1 VTDAASLPSPSEAPA
16 GASLMLRAHLLGD
29 RIDLRGLEHE
39 QPLALAPV
47 IIRVGEAGH
56 AVFLRYGIVVTCNV
70 SEPEERSLLA
80 SVRHLVTEPL
90 ETPEVDQV
98 QAVVRA
104 DADDQIDP
112 AGRIILK
119 EFTASRLQI
128 VADTLAKHVIL
139 SHHEG
144 RVASV
149 FDRLEPL
156 AGTLGRTGRTSPD
169 AEPLVRQIG
178 GVLLVQQK
186 MVGRV
191 EVAERPEVLWD
202 YPDLERF
209 YARLEAEYELRER
222 GRALDRKLELLFRT
236 AETLLRLVEARRML
250 RLEWYVIILIAI
262 EILLSL
268 YGIFGPVSL

>member
-1 VTDAASLPSPSEAPA
+1 VNDAVPTPPTPEVPAAGGSLT
-16 GASLMLRAHLLGD
+16 LRAHLLGD

-39 QPLALAPV
+39 HPLALAPP
-47 IIRVGEAGH
+47 ITRVGEAGY

-70 SEPEERSLLA
+70 SEAEERSLLA
-80 SVRHLVTEPL
+80 SMRHLVTEPI

-104 DADDQIDP
+104 DADDLIDP
-112 AGRIILK
+112 SGRISLK
-119 EFTASRLQI
+119 EITAARLQI
-128 VADTLAKHVIL
+128 VADALAKHVIL

-144 RVASV
+144 RVAQV

-169 AEPLVRQIG
+169 AAPLVRQIG

-209 YARLEAEYELRER
+209 YAKLEAEYELRER

-236 AETLLRLVEARRML
+236 AETLLRLVEARRAL
-250 RLEWYVIILIAI
+250 RLEWYVIVLIAF
-262 EILLSL
+262 EIVLSL
-268 YGIFGPVSL
+268 YSIFGRV